1 MLTRLAFGFSPQF
14 MKSEPREVAQS
25 QQQQSCALSEV
36 FYISSDS
43 EADVEMPVSEAKSS
57 LGNVDESV
65 LPSDVQAALS
75 AAQDTA
81 NRVQIMLDIIP
92 SVLSPMPAST
102 APLAQS
108 TPLSAA
114 AAAED
119 VASFTPRD
127 SSDLSVAP
135 QDSAES
141 NRISVLLPQSPGPSP
156 SATCSGAQLPPR
168 VIAGDS
174 QARESSCSST
184 CKVDCQDRGDA
195 GFIVD
200 KFDDVEAAEYQM
212 EVAMPAVANAAVGH
226 GPHLGGSEPSLGQS
240 EIYPSHDLNE
250 EQPDPRQ
257 CSGPS
262 LGDDEDFDIDIDDV
276 TNTGASSALDILAP
290 SSLEINAPSSLGIK
304 ATSSSVIGAPSS
316 EIGYSSSLDIVAPCS
331 FALASPSSL
340 NTVAPSS
347 FDSVVPSSL
356 DIVAPSSLDISAA
369 SSTDIL
375 APSPA
380 AYHTLSASFLSA
392 ATIAAS
398 ATAAVAAA
406 TVTNMRDCPASRVAF
421 FERFSSFLS
430 SPEHEAFKLSQGHP
444 RTQKTDAFRH
454 TLTAFIRSLPAAS
467 AGCDQQPW
475 HVHV

>member
-1 MLTRLAFGFSPQF
+1 
-14 MKSEPREVAQS
+14 MKSEPSEVAQS
-25 QQQQSCALSEV
+25 QQKQSCALSEV
-36 FYISSDS
+36 FYVSSDS
-43 EADVEMPVSEAKSS
+43 EGDVEMPVSEAKSS
-57 LGNVDESV
+57 LGDVDGSA
-65 LPSDVQAALS
+65 LHSDVQVALS
-75 AAQDTA
+75 AAHDTA
-81 NRVQIMLDIIP
+81 IRVQMMLEIIP
-92 SVLSPMPAST
+92 SVLLPMPAST
-102 APLAQS
+102 APS
-108 TPLSAA
+108 SPPSAA
-114 AAAED
+114 EAAED

-316 EIGYSSSLDIVAPCS
+316 EIGYSSSMDIVAPCS

-421 FERFSSFLS
+421 FEHFSSFLS

-444 RTQKTDAFRH
+444 RSKRH
-454 TLTAFIRSLPAAS
+454 TPFDT
-467 AGCDQQPW
+467 
-475 HVHV
+475 H